1 MENSITLRAVK
12 AAIAILSVTTC
23 FGAAARAAGAFDAT
37 GDFSIASNPN
47 GVWSYLESTTLF
59 SLSKTE
65 AGGGIQFWNSGLP
78 EPNYISI
85 YKNIT
90 SAPIA
95 ISTIVAQPGTLVMD
109 PESQTVTVAF
119 TAPTT
124 GKYDV
129 SGTFTGAD
137 TNENSHAVSIVS
149 AGAAIWQNTIQTYQQ
164 SDPFNLTLSL
174 TKGTTVDF
182 TVGTGHSGA
191 AECPYCDLSTGFE
204 AVISGTSVAKAPELS
219 PESTFTGITFLLG
232 TLVLVQSRRTQR
244 ETL

>member
-137 TNENSHAVSIVS
+137 TNENCQRWRRHLAKYHSNLPAIRSVQPYFVSNERNH
-149 AGAAIWQNTIQTYQQ
+149 GG
-164 SDPFNLTLSL
+164 LHGGHRTLWRSR
-174 TKGTTVDF
+174 V
-182 TVGTGHSGA
+182 
-191 AECPYCDLSTGFE
+191 P
-204 AVISGTSVAKAPELS
+204 
-219 PESTFTGITFLLG
+219 LL
-232 TLVLVQSRRTQR
+232 
-244 ETL
+244 